1 MLRVMMLAVVL
12 AVVATACTQTTGDTS
27 ATETTTIVFDLDD
40 QTYTVTR
47 PVGCDAE
54 PGSPSDLDSEPEQ
67 WLAFGEYKRWFDAA
81 GCPVRI
87 DVISNING
95 AAHCDLEDAEF
106 ITIGRPLG
114 RSIIALPPNTM
125 NRYVWNAN
133 GVIQAIPSG
142 EIIEVSDLPA
152 TAIDTGYVQGNRQLW
167 IDDESDSVLY
177 VVEDGG
183 RALVLVLDFEAGL
196 CS

>member
-1 MLRVMMLAVVL
+1 MLRVVMLTVVL
-12 AVVATACTQTTGDTS
+12 AVTAAACAQTNGDGS
-27 ATETTTIVFDLDD
+27 ATDTTTIVFDVDD

-54 PGSPSDLDSEPEQ
+54 PDSPTDRNSEPQQ
-67 WLAFGEYKRWFDAA
+67 WLAFGEYKRWLDAE

-95 AAHCDLEDAEF
+95 AEHCDLEDAEF
-106 ITIGRPLG
+106 VTIGRPLG
-114 RSIIALPPNTM
+114 RSIISLPPETM
-125 NRYVWNAN
+125 NRYVWNAD
-133 GVIQAIPSG
+133 GVIQGMPPG
-142 EIIEVSDLPA
+142 EIIELSDLPT

-167 IDDESDSVLY
+167 IDDESDSVVY
-177 VVEDGG
+177 VVEDGE
-183 RALVLVLDFEAGL
+183 RALVFVLDFEAGL

>member
-1 MLRVMMLAVVL
+1 MLRVMMLTVVL
-12 AVVATACTQTTGDTS
+12 AMVAAACTQTTGDAS

-54 PGSPSDLDSEPEQ
+54 AGSPTDLESEPEQ
-67 WLAFGEYKRWFDAA
+67 WLAFGEYKRWFDAE

-87 DVISNING
+87 DVISNIDG

-114 RSIIALPPNTM
+114 TSIISLPPNTM

-133 GVIQAIPSG
+133 GVIPGMPSG
-142 EIIEVSDLPA
+142 ETIELSELPT
-152 TAIDTGYVQGNRQLW
+152 TALDTGYVQGQEHLW
-167 IDDESDSVLY
+167 LDDASESVIY
-177 VVEDGG
+177 VVNGDAA
-183 RALVLVLDFEAGL
+183 RILVVDFEAGI
-196 CS
+196 CA